1 LIFLFALL
9 ALMLAWYAIQFR
21 HYLLRQWSQRWTL
34 VTATIQKGEVSKVP
48 GGKGSVA
55 FGSFFGYGF
64 VLSGARY
71 TGLFALIGNE
81 EHAAALQNK
90 LDGENI
96 LVRYNPSNP
105 NVSFLAD
112 IHDSRFEGLTATQN
126 PQWLDNYSGSRI
138 PLST

>member
-1 LIFLFALL
+1 
-9 ALMLAWYAIQFR
+9 MLVWYAIQFR
-21 HYLLRQWSQRWTL
+21 HYLLRRWSKRWPSA
-34 VTATIQKGEVSKVP
+34 TATIQTGGVSKVP

-64 VLSGARY
+64 VLNGARY
-71 TGLFALIGNE
+71 SGLFALIANE

-90 LDGENI
+90 LARENI
-96 LVRYNPSNP
+96 LVRYKPSNP

-112 IHDSRFEGLTATQN
+112 IYDFRFEGLTATQN